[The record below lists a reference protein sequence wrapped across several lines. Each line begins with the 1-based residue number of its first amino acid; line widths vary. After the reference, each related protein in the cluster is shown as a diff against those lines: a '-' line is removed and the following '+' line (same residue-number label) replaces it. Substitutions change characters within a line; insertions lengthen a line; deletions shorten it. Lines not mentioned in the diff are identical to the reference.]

1 MAGMGGTL
9 VVNEIYTTLQG
20 EGTRAGRPCTIVR
33 LTGCN
38 LRCRWCDT
46 TYAYDEGREMP
57 LADVLAEVRRRARH
71 LVLVTGGEPLIQP
84 TTPELLSCLCDA
96 GHEVLLETN
105 GSQDISAV
113 DGRVARCMD
122 VKCPGSGQAGS
133 LLRSNLEALRAGDE
147 VKFVLADRADY
158 EYARGVIAGHRLA
171 ERCAVVLTPAA
182 GWLAPARLAE
192 WMLADAELPEGVR
205 LGLQLHKILWPDRR
219 RGV

>member
-1 MAGMGGTL
+1 M
-9 VVNEIYTTLQG
+9 
-20 EGTRAGRPCTIVR
+20 
-33 LTGCN
+33 
-38 LRCRWCDT
+38 
-46 TYAYDEGREMP
+46 
-57 LADVLAEVRRRARH
+57 
-71 LVLVTGGEPLIQP
+71 IQP
-84 TTPELLSCLCDA
+84 TTPELLRCLCDA

-113 DGRVARCMD
+113 DGRVVRCMD

-158 EYARGVIAGHRLA
+158 EYARLVIADAGLA
-171 ERCAVVLTPAA
+171 GRCAVILTAAA
-182 GWLAPARLAE
+182 GCLGPARLAE
-192 WMLADAELPEGVR
+192 WMLADADLPAGVR